1 MALPRQSGAFPP
13 LRSLWLALSLD
24 LGGGDRGG
32 VCGAGGGDRGGVC
45 GAGGGDRVGVCGGG
59 GGWYRGGVCGTDGE
73 LKLEIATPD
82 DEDKETTVGAGIETC
97 RGIRPSVVRMKIT

>member
-1 MALPRQSGAFPP
+1 MYVALPRQSGSFPP

-24 LGGGDRGG
+24 LGG

-59 GGWYRGGVCGTDGE
+59 GGWYRGGFCGADGE
-73 LKLEIATPD
+73 LKLEIATTD
-82 DEDKETTVGAGIETC
+82 DEDKETAVGAGIETC
-97 RGIRPSVVRMKIT
+97 RGIRPSVVWMKIT